1 VAQVIAEVSRT
12 FNEYLLLPN
21 RTRTDCT
28 TEAVDLRVPLVRHL
42 VGEASAIEL
51 RAPFTSAIMQAVG
64 SPELAIARA
73 REGGLSFIH
82 HNQSIEEQAAA
93 VRRVKNFKAG
103 FVTSDTN
110 VRPDDT
116 LRHLDGVMRRTGH
129 STAAVTHDGT
139 AGGRLLGLVTS
150 RDFHPQRHDLD
161 GPVRDRMTA
170 VAELPC
176 ADGDIT
182 LTEANARLWD
192 ERLDCLPVLN
202 ADGHLQHLVFRSDYT
217 DNKRFPHQV
226 VDAAKRLRV
235 GAGVNTHDYR
245 ERVPALL
252 AAGADALCF
261 DSSDGYS
268 DWQAQA
274 LNWVKKHHPE
284 IPIGGGNVV
293 DGEAFTFLAEAGA
306 DFVKIGVG
314 GGSICI
320 TRDQK
325 GIGRG
330 QASAVLDVAA
340 ARDAFRDRTGEYVP
354 ICSDGGLVHDYHV
367 ALALAMGADFVMMGR
382 YFARFDQAPG
392 AKLPTRDGF
401 VKEYWGEGSNR
412 ARNWQRYGQRGPG
425 GQAGQAGQAG
435 QSDPTGPNGGGGPN
449 RDGGTN
455 GDGSPNSHG
464 DPNNDAGQDNQ
475 GLVFEE
481 GVDGYVPY
489 AGDLHDGLAVTVAK
503 LKATMVS
510 CGAASVPDFQST
522 ARLTLVSEQSFQE
535 SHATVAV
542 RDTPTTLA

>member
-1 VAQVIAEVSRT
+1 MAEVSRT

-21 RTRTDCT
+21 RTRTDCSPGT
-28 TEAVDLRVPLVRHL
+28 VDLRTPLVRHL
-42 VGEASAIEL
+42 VGEAPAIEL
-51 RAPFTSAIMQAVG
+51 RSPFTSAIMQAVG
-64 SPELAIARA
+64 SPELAIALA
-73 REGGLSFIH
+73 RNGGLTFLH

-93 VRRVKNFKAG
+93 VRKVKNFKAG

-116 LRHLDGVMRRTGH
+116 LRHLVDVMRRTGH
-129 STAAVTHDGT
+129 STAAVTHDGSAT
-139 AGGRLLGLVTS
+139 GRLLGLVTS

-161 GPVRDRMTA
+161 GPVSGRMTA
-170 VAELPC
+170 TADLPH
-176 ADGDIT
+176 AGSDTT
-182 LTEANARLWD
+182 LSAANARLWD
-192 ERLDCLPVLN
+192 ERLDCLPVLDEGGN
-202 ADGHLQHLVFRSDYT
+202 LQHLVFRSDYA
-217 DNKRFPHQV
+217 DNKRFPNQI
-226 VDAAKRLRV
+226 VDGDKRLRV

-252 AAGADALCF
+252 EAGADVLCF

-274 LNWVKKHHPE
+274 LTWVKKHYPE

-306 DFVKIGVG
+306 DFVKVGVG

-340 ARDAFRDRTGEYVP
+340 ARDAFAERTGEYVP

-367 ALALAMGADFVMMGR
+367 ALALAMGSDFVMMGR

-412 ARNWQRYGQRGPG
+412 ARNWQRYGQG
-425 GQAGQAGQAG
+425 GQ
-435 QSDPTGPNGGGGPN
+435 
-449 RDGGTN
+449 
-455 GDGSPNSHG
+455 
-464 DPNNDAGQDNQ
+464 
-475 GLVFEE
+475 GLIFEE

-489 AGDLHDGLAVTVAK
+489 AGDLHEGLAVTTAK
-503 LKATMVS
+503 IKSTMVS
-510 CGAASVPDFQST
+510 CGSASLPEFRST
-522 ARLTLVSEQSFQE
+522 ARLTMVSEQSFQE
-535 SHATVAV
+535 SHANVTV
-542 RDTPTTLA
+542 RDTPATIA